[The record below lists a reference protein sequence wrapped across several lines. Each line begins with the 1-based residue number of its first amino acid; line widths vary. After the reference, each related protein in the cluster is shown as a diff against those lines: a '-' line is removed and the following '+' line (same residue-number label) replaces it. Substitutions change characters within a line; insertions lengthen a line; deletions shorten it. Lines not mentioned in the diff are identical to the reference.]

1 MATFGLSKTKIIS
14 GLQCPKRLYLQVHQP
29 DEAVSESGTE
39 RLIAFG
45 YRVQEAARGLY
56 PDGKLVG
63 HETAV
68 GDAIRQTGELL
79 QEPGDRLL
87 FEPAFQH
94 VGVAVRADLFSRLRN
109 RYRLNEV
116 KASTQVKGYH
126 YNDVAIQRWVIEG
139 AGYPLKSTIVSHIDN
154 QFVYPGKGDYQGLFK
169 EVDVTDEIES
179 LQEQVPEWIK
189 DLRKMLAGPEPKI
202 EMGAQCRDPF
212 ECEFQQYCRRG
223 LPPQP
228 EYPVTLLPRGGKT
241 VQRLLD
247 AGYADLRKVP
257 ESELEMSKHKR
268 VWRVTRTGKTEIDPQ
283 AAAFVRGLG
292 YPRYFLDFE
301 TVQFAVPIWAGT
313 RPYEQLPFQWSCH
326 IETEGGALAHKEFI
340 GASGEPP
347 MRALAESL
355 ISAVG
360 GAGPILVYG
369 HFEAGILKA
378 LAGRYPDLEAPLVK
392 IVRRITNL
400 HPIADMHY
408 YHRDMKG
415 SWSLKTVLPTIAPDL
430 DYSKLDE
437 VQEGGEAQSA
447 FLEAIDPQAAPERR
461 DRLIRALREYCK
473 IDTLALVRITQFFA
487 GA

>member
-1 MATFGLSKTKIIS
+1 MAMFGLSKTKIIS
-14 GLQCPKRLYLQVHQP
+14 GLQCVKRLHLQVHQP
-29 DEAVSESGTE
+29 DEAETGEQAE
-39 RLIAFG
+39 RLIQFG
-45 YRVQEAARGLY
+45 YRVQEVARGLH
-56 PDGKLVG
+56 PEGKLVG

-68 GDAIRQTGELL
+68 ADAIRQTSALL

-87 FEPAFQH
+87 FEAAFQH
-94 VGVAVRADLFSRLRN
+94 VGVAVRTDLLSRQRN
-109 RYRLNEV
+109 RYRMNEV
-116 KASTQVKGYH
+116 KASTQVKGYY

-154 QFVYPGKGDYQGLFK
+154 QFVYAGAGDYRGLFK

-179 LQEQVPEWIK
+179 LQEQVPAWIK
-189 DLRKMLAGPEPKI
+189 DLRKILAGPEPKI
-202 EMGAQCRDPF
+202 EMGAQCHDPF

-228 EYPVTLLPRGGKT
+228 EYPVTLLPRGGKR

-247 AGYADLRKVP
+247 AGYVDLKKVP
-257 ESELEMSKHKR
+257 ESELETTKHKR
-268 VWRVTRTGKTEIDPQ
+268 VWRVTRTGKAELDPQ
-283 AAAFVRGLG
+283 ATTFVRGLG

-326 IETEGGALAHKEFI
+326 IETAGGALTHKEFI
-340 GASGEPP
+340 SASGEPP
-347 MRALAESL
+347 MRAFAESL
-355 ISAVG
+355 ISTVG
-360 GAGPILVYG
+360 GTGPILVYG

-378 LAGRYPDLEAPLVK
+378 LAGHYPDLEAPLVK
-392 IVRRITNL
+392 IIRRITNL
-400 HPIADMHY
+400 HPVADSHY

-447 FLEAIDPQAAPERR
+447 YLEAIDPRTAPERR
-461 DRLIRALREYCK
+461 AKLVSALREYCK
-473 IDTLALVRITQFFA
+473 LDTLALVRLARFMA
-487 GA
+487 GG